1 MRKELAPYVEMV
13 EFLGEALGRE
23 YEIVLHDLT
32 NPERSIVAIANGELS
47 GRGIGGPVTD
57 FALKILKTGTLEKKS
72 YVANYHGKNV
82 NGHVY
87 LSSSKFTFDVQHK
100 PIGILCINHNITPYL
115 EVRRFLTDS
124 VIRDREM
131 HPKLA
136 GLESQNASVIYE
148 NFQGNVSEVIRTL
161 IDKALEGSTKA
172 PSKLSLQEKMSVIE
186 ELNEN
191 GLFLLK
197 GSIPAIAMKLG
208 VSEPTIY
215 RYLSKVKRG
224 QNAPH

>member
-1 MRKELAPYVEMV
+1 M
-13 EFLGEALGRE
+13 
-23 YEIVLHDLT
+23 
-32 NPERSIVAIANGELS
+32 
-47 GRGIGGPVTD
+47 
-57 FALKILKTGTLEKKS
+57 
-72 YVANYHGKNV
+72 
-82 NGHVY
+82 
-87 LSSSKFTFDVQHK
+87 QHK

-215 RYLSKVKRG
+215 RYLSKVKKAKTHRIETCKQALHPDRCRACSLCSSYLSRFHDTEFPFPITGVDCAQWIMGQQPVFDDQVGNRG
-224 QNAPH
+224 MTIGDKDRIVADAEPADYV

>member
-1 MRKELAPYVEMV
+1 
-13 EFLGEALGRE
+13 
-23 YEIVLHDLT
+23 
-32 NPERSIVAIANGELS
+32 
-47 GRGIGGPVTD
+47 
-57 FALKILKTGTLEKKS
+57 
-72 YVANYHGKNV
+72 
-82 NGHVY
+82 
-87 LSSSKFTFDVQHK
+87 
-100 PIGILCINHNITPYL
+100 
-115 EVRRFLTDS
+115 
-124 VIRDREM
+124 M

-215 RYLSKVKRG
+215 RYLSKVKKG
-224 QNAPH
+224 QKRTALRHANRPCTQIGAGPVPFVRHTSPGSMIPSFRFQ